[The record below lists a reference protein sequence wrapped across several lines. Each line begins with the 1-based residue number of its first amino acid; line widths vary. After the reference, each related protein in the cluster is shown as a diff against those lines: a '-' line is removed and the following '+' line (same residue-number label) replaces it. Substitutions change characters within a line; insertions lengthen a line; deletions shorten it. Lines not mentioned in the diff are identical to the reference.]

1 MGGDGG
7 GRWGG
12 TFQFIKSMAKQH
24 TACKDALE
32 AADEATSEDSPASCP
47 DCPTI
52 NPCLVCASV
61 SLRFPRE
68 NGVSAIACQREITPA
83 SDSHNATF
91 DNNNVVV
98 GQACG
103 KSSNRLRVNVNN
115 RVYVRLPMVCL

>member
-1 MGGDGG
+1 
-7 GRWGG
+7 
-12 TFQFIKSMAKQH
+12 MAQQH

-32 AADEATSEDSPASCP
+32 AADEATSEDSPVSCP

-52 NPCLVCASV
+52 NARFMGASV
-61 SLRFPRE
+61 ALRFPRE

-83 SDSHNATF
+83 SDSHNASF

-98 GQACG
+98 GQEYG
-103 KSSNRLRVNVNN
+103 RSSNRLRVNVNN